1 MLPTSRASKAGQKW
15 SYLCNYLYIC
25 AIIFIFVQLSC
36 FIPDLRSVKYQ
47 KWSIFSNFHNGI
59 IKKLGHF
66 LQLNIMHLKDII
78 TGFQKNGMVC
88 RVPNYSLG
96 DIAYGNLKITANS
109 AKILDWTKCV
119 YNFQKQA
126 PRDALENRC
135 SEICSQNT

>member
-1 MLPTSRASKAGQKW
+1 
-15 SYLCNYLYIC
+15 
-25 AIIFIFVQLSC
+25 
-36 FIPDLRSVKYQ
+36 
-47 KWSIFSNFHNGI
+47 
-59 IKKLGHF
+59 
-66 LQLNIMHLKDII
+66 MHLKDII

-96 DIAYGNLKITANS
+96 DIAYGNLKITADS